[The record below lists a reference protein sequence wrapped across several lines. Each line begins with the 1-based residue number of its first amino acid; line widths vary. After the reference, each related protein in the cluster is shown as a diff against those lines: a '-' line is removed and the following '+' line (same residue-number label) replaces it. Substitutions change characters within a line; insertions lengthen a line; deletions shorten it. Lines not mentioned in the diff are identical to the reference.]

1 MNMSTIYV
9 LHEIFFTIDQNK
21 RIGGGKINLKES
33 QPLSPPNKSCRKCS
47 DDSVYLSKP
56 NSA

>member
-1 MNMSTIYV
+1 MSTIYV

-33 QPLSPPNKSCRKCS
+33 QPLSPPNKSRRKCS